1 MDSMFDRSG
10 CLLSSWAGC
19 CVSNRHPAKKN
30 KLRPVSVTS
39 YVIKALTSVVQ
50 VSHKPNASK
59 AKLQNSEDVAGVS
72 GDTMIGDMSF
82 GKNKGKRA
90 IEGPEETG
98 ADVDVMGREEEEAS
112 RIF

>member
-1 MDSMFDRSG
+1 MG
-10 CLLSSWAGC
+10 WLLRVESSP
-19 CVSNRHPAKKN
+19 SKEEHINI
-30 KLRPVSVTS
+30 LRPVSVTS
-39 YVIKALTSVVQ
+39 YVIKALTSVVH

-98 ADVDVMGREEEEAS
+98 ADVGVVRAVAVAEEEEEEEAS